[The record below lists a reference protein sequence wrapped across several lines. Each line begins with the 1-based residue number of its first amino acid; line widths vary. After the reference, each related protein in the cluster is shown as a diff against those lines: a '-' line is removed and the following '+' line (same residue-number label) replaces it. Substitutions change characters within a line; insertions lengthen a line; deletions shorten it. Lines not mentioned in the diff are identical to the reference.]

1 MTPISSF
8 IFPLLV
14 AVAASSPL
22 LLRDDNLGLRFADP
36 SGCSPGQVTGVM
48 NAIADARTITQ
59 RAISALKNP
68 DQNPA
73 AYFFPSSGAQGAIDV
88 LNVVLEATL
97 PSIQLPTDPS
107 GGLNPIQLTCQDP
120 EVSSLCDSPAPDN
133 NGGLTATR
141 LGYVPESSNPR
152 PGFGTAQIVICP
164 AMFELPR
171 TPAPCSGTPGLA
183 NLGWGFLRTFVTLR
197 SVQTGFDRL
206 ARDAIGDRVAGV
218 EGAHSLLDNGSA
230 MNADNYAELATWSN
244 DIGVEDTNTQ
254 CLDAWP
260 AAWS

>member
-1 MTPISSF
+1 MIPINTF
-8 IFPLLV
+8 IFSLV
-14 AVAASSPL
+14 VTLAASSPL
-22 LLRDDNLGLRFADP
+22 LPRDDNLGLRFANP
-36 SGCSPGQVTGVM
+36 SGCSPDQVTGVM

-68 DQNPA
+68 NQNPA
-73 AYFFPSSGAQGAIDV
+73 AYFFPSSGAQNAINV
-88 LNVVLEATL
+88 LNFVLEATL

-107 GGLNPIQLTCQDP
+107 SGLNPIQLTCQDP
-120 EVSSLCDSPAPDN
+120 SVSSLCDSPTTDN
-133 NGGLTATR
+133 NGGLMATR
-141 LGYVPESSNPR
+141 LGYVPESSNPP
-152 PGFGTAQIVICP
+152 PGFGTAQIVVCP
-164 AMFELPR
+164 AMFDLPR
-171 TPAPCSGTPGLA
+171 TPLPCSGTPGLA

-206 ARDAIGDRVAGV
+206 ARDAIDDRAPGV
-218 EGAHSLLDNGSA
+218 EGAHSLLDHGSA

-244 DIGVEDTNTQ
+244 DIGVQDTSTQ